1 MESLINYKNDLI
13 QNKNVYLKGFL
24 EYVDV
29 SKLTEKE
36 YETGIRMFFDYCI
49 TNEIKDIQR
58 NNIIDY
64 RNNLQQQG
72 KAANTINLY
81 LTSIKTFFK
90 WLSFQ
95 GIYKNIADNIKSLPV
110 ESTHIRQSLSLE
122 DAKRLISMC
131 QDDREELIL
140 ELALTTG
147 IRCNEMCNIRIQD
160 FVQKNDKICLYVLGK
175 ARQGTRS
182 DFVVISQ
189 SIFEKVK
196 QYVENNNITEY
207 LFVSHSNNNRNKPI
221 STRSMRDIVNKIYER
236 AGIKNSNL
244 VFHSLRHSNAS
255 LSIQNGI
262 DIREVSQNLRH
273 KSITTTMRYL
283 HDLERINNNC
293 SNSMSTLLSIS

>member
-13 QNKNVYLKGFL
+13 QNRNVYLKSFL

-49 TNEIKDIQR
+49 TNEVKDVTR
-58 NNIIDY
+58 NDIIEY

-110 ESTHIRQSLSLE
+110 ETTHIRQSLSL
-122 DAKRLISMC
+122 DQAKKLISMC
-131 QDDREELIL
+131 QDDREELVL

-189 SIFEKVK
+189 SVFEKVK
-196 QYVENNNITEY
+196 QYVKNNNITEY

-244 VFHSLRHSNAS
+244 VFHSLRHSFCNIN
-255 LSIQNGI
+255 LQNGAAI
-262 DIREVSQNLRH
+262 QEVSMAMRH
-273 KSITTTMRYL
+273 
-283 HDLERINNNC
+283 H
-293 SNSMSTLLSIS
+293 SISSTMKYVKDIEAQNNKCFNNVSNLLFV